1 MVPERIRERY
11 MRDPLPVRLGG
22 LAMDLAR
29 IASCADD
36 PRDRDALIS
45 LLEEGKWFAEW
56 TATDAPVNIQ
66 EQLAEI
72 QLQLALWQRRWL
84 AGHAVPTMRI
94 EAQRWSEA
102 LLELS
107 GLLQQS

>member
-36 PRDRDALIS
+36 PRDRDVLTS
-45 LLEEGKWFAEW
+45 LLKEGKWFAEW
-56 TATDAPVNIQ
+56 TAIDAPVNIQ

-72 QLQLALWQRRWL
+72 QLQLALWQRRWTTGR
-84 AGHAVPTMRI
+84 ADPDMKD
-94 EAQRWSEA
+94 EAKRWSDV
-102 LLELS
+102 LLQLS
-107 GLLQQS
+107 GLAV